1 MGIVLK
7 QSFQNLITTYLGF
20 GLGAVNT
27 LFLYV
32 NFMSDTYY
40 GLVSFILSTAFILV
54 PFLAF
59 GVQNTIVKFYSSF
72 EGKEQDRFLSWMLLL
87 PLFLVI
93 PVTGI
98 TYFFHNQIAD
108 FLSSKNEIVSGYV
121 WYIFIIALSSAY
133 FEIFFSW
140 SKVQL
145 KSTFGNFL
153 KEVFHRLGVTLL
165 LVLLALSVI
174 SVDTFIVFIVA
185 IYIVRMIIMMGYAF
199 KQRRPVITFSRKRI
213 STTSKLDVQ
222 RISIIKYSTLII
234 IAGSV
239 ATLLIDI
246 DKFMIGKYESI
257 ENVAYYAVAIYIAT
271 VIGVPSRA
279 MHQITYPMVAEMLNK
294 KQWSEMR
301 VLYKKS
307 SLSLLVISGLL
318 FLLIVCN
325 IKSLYLL
332 VGPEYATG
340 LYVVLFIS
348 ASKLLDNCL
357 GINNAI
363 IFNSDYYR
371 IVLVIGVVA
380 VILAIVLNMIL
391 IPALGINGAG
401 VATLI
406 ATVGYSVAKL
416 LVVKSKFKMQ
426 PFSKNSLKTFGL
438 IIGVFCVCYFWDF
451 GIHPIIAIALKGSLI
466 TIGYLLISYL
476 FKLSQDINTA
486 LDNVLNIVRKRG

>member
-72 EGKEQDRFLSWMLLL
+72 EGEEQGRFLSWMLLL

-153 KEVFHRLGVTLL
+153 KEVFHRLGVTIL
-165 LVLLALSVI
+165 LVMLALS
-174 SVDTFIVFIVA
+174 FINIDAFIIHTVA
-185 IYIVRMIIMMGYAF
+185 IYMLRMVIMLLYAF
-199 KQRRPVITFSRKRI
+199 KQRRPVFKFSRKRI
-213 STTSKLDVQ
+213 NTISKLEVQ
-222 RISIIKYSTLII
+222 RTSIIKYSTLII

-325 IKSLYLL
+325 IKSLYLI

-391 IPALGINGAG
+391 IPILGINGAG

-416 LVVKSKFKMQ
+416 LVVQTKFKMQ
-426 PFSKNSLKTFGL
+426 PFSKNSLRTFGL
-438 IIGVFCVCYFWDF
+438 IISVFCICYFWDF
-451 GIHPIIAIALKGSLI
+451 DINPVVAIALKGSLI
-466 TIGYLLISYL
+466 TVGYLLISYV
-476 FKLSQDINTA
+476 FELSMEINGA
-486 LDNVLNIVRKRG
+486 MDKVLHIVRKRG

>member
-7 QSFQNLITTYLGF
+7 QSFQNLVTTYLGF

-72 EGKEQDRFLSWMLLL
+72 KGEDQDRFLSWMLVL
-87 PLFLVI
+87 PLFLI
-93 PVTGI
+93 LPITGI
-98 TYFFHNQIAD
+98 TYFLHQQIAD
-108 FLSSKNEIVSGYV
+108 FLSSKNEIVAGYV

-165 LVLLALSVI
+165 LVLLAFSI
-174 SVDTFIVFIVA
+174 INVDTFLVLTVA
-185 IYIVRMIIMMGYAF
+185 IYVVRMIVMLLYAF
-199 KQRRPVITFSRKRI
+199 KQRKPIFTLSRKRNP
-213 STTSKLDVQ
+213 SKLDRQ
-222 RISIIKYSTLII
+222 RTAIIKYSTLII

-246 DKFMIGKYESI
+246 DKFMIGKYVAI

-271 VIGVPSRA
+271 VIGVPARA
-279 MHQITYPMVAEMLNK
+279 MHQITYPMVAGMLNN
-294 KQWSEMR
+294 KQWDEMR
-301 VLYKKS
+301 ILYKKS

-318 FLLIVCN
+318 FLLICCN
-325 IKSLYLL
+325 IKSLYLI
-332 VGPEYATG
+332 VGPAYATA
-340 LYVVLFIS
+340 LYVVLCIS

-363 IFNSDYYR
+363 VFNSDYYR
-371 IVLVIGVVA
+371 IVLAIGVVA
-380 VILAIVLNMIL
+380 VIVAVILNMVL
-391 IPALGINGAG
+391 IPTLGINGAG

-406 ATVGYSVAKL
+406 ATVGYSLAKL
-416 LVVKSKFKMQ
+416 LVVQAKFKMQ
-426 PFSKNSLKTFGL
+426 PFSKKSLLTFGVIATL
-438 IIGVFCVCYFWDF
+438 FCGFYFWDF
-451 GIHPIIAIALKGSLI
+451 SFNPLVAIAVKGTMLGSIYLI
-466 TIGYLLISYL
+466 LSYKL
-476 FKLSQDINTA
+476 KLSLDINNA
-486 LDNVLNIVRKRG
+486 IDSVLGTVFKR